1 MSYTNSIGG
10 NYSNIYNFYM
20 TTYAP
25 KSSTQYDTHKK
36 SELRNVYNSI
46 VKMNKEAPLYILDSS
61 RESCSFAIGM
71 KENARELRNTIA
83 SLGGLDEDDILNKK
97 AAYSS
102 NENIASAVYI
112 GGTDA
117 DSMAPSV
124 EIEVRS
130 LASTQVNI
138 GNYLPSNETVN
149 LPASTYSFD
158 VNIDNL
164 NYEFQFNIKPED
176 THRNVQDRLSRLINN
191 SNIGITSQVVTDDE
205 NNSCLRLESNATGL
219 KNNKQT
225 IFNIS
230 DYNTSKA
237 SGVVDYFG
245 LDYVSVNPSNAN
257 YVLNGVERTSPS
269 NHITVGRSYEINL
282 NGVSSEEGETA
293 TIGLKTDVE
302 SLTENINTLVRGYNS
317 FLRSAAEYSEK
328 HPKSNRLVQELG
340 SISRYYARGLTSA
353 GLNLNLDGTL
363 EVDNDAVQKS
373 AMSGDSKDAFSSIMD
388 FTHSLVRKSN
398 QISLDPMNYVNNIVV
413 AYKNPGKNFATPYI
427 TSAYSGMMFNSYC

>member
-1 MSYTNSIGG
+1 MSYDNSIHT
-10 NYSNIYNFYM
+10 SNVYNFYM

-25 KSSTQYDTHKK
+25 KSSTPYDTHKK

-46 VKMNKEAPLYILDSS
+46 VKMNKEAPIYILDTSK
-61 RESCSFAIGM
+61 ESCSFAVGM

-83 SLGGLDEDDILNKK
+83 SLGGLDEDDLLNKK
-97 AAYSS
+97 AAFSS
-102 NENIASAVYI
+102 NENIASASYI
-112 GGTDA
+112 GNA
-117 DSMAPSV
+117 DNDSNASSI

-130 LASTQVNI
+130 LASSQVNT
-138 GNYLPSNETVN
+138 GNYLPSDESVN

-176 THRNVQDRLSRLINN
+176 THRNVQERLSRLINN
-191 SNIGITSQVVTDDE
+191 SNIGISSQVITDEE
-205 NNSCLRLESNATGL
+205 NNSCLKLESTSTGL
-219 KNNKQT
+219 KNNRQN
-225 IFNIS
+225 IFHIS
-230 DYNTSKA
+230 DHHTSKS

-245 LDYVSVNPSNAN
+245 LDYISTSPSNAH
-257 YVLNGVERTSPS
+257 YVLDGVEHTSPS
-269 NHITVGRSYEINL
+269 NHVTVGRSYSVTL

-317 FLRSAAEYSEK
+317 FLRAAAEYSDRQ
-328 HPKSNRLVQELG
+328 PKSNRIVHEMG
-340 SISRYYARGLTSA
+340 SITRLYAGGLTSA
-353 GLNLNLDGTL
+353 GLSLNLDGTL
-363 EVDNDAVQKS
+363 EVDNEAVQKT
-373 AMSGDSKDAFSSIMD
+373 AMSDDAKDAFSSIMD

>member
-1 MSYTNSIGG
+1 MSYTNSIG

-117 DSMAPSV
+117 DNMAPSV

-130 LASTQVNI
+130 LASTQVNM

-176 THRNVQDRLSRLINN
+176 THRNVQERLSRLINN

-205 NNSCLRLESNATGL
+205 GNSCLRLESNATGV

-230 DYNTSKA
+230 DYNTSKS

-245 LDYVSVNPSNAN
+245 LDYVAVNPSNAN
-257 YVLNGVERTSPS
+257 YVLNGEERTSPS
-269 NHITVGRSYEINL
+269 NHTTVGRSYEITL

-302 SLTENINTLVRGYNS
+302 SLTQNINTLVRGYNS
-317 FLRSAAEYSEK
+317 FLRSAAEYSEN

-373 AMSGDSKDAFSSIMD
+373 AMSGNSKDVFSSIMD